1 MIEAAGS
8 LCPPSLL
15 FSPIF
20 GYLWACPIHA
30 TFETPLNVMARGIHL
45 KELRSTDL
53 EAIGVPDD
61 GLFPAQDGEKR
72 RSHSLLDEA
81 DPVLSRTLRE
91 MRESLEATLRLLD
104 EALSSDVSAQ
114 APPATG
120 EE

>member
-1 MIEAAGS
+1 
-8 LCPPSLL
+8 
-15 FSPIF
+15 
-20 GYLWACPIHA
+20 
-30 TFETPLNVMARGIHL
+30 MARGIHL

-53 EAIGVPDD
+53 EAIGVPGD
-61 GLFPAQDGEKR
+61 GLLPEKDGEER
-72 RSHSLLDEA
+72 GSHSLLEEV

-91 MRESLEATLRLLD
+91 MREGLEATLRLLE